1 MYLDIDDEEYHQT
14 LALYRQILGD
24 KDKTKQIGIET
35 LDYKDKRKE
44 YLNRRRISLN
54 DVDLKTLNQQY
65 KSNEVSD
72 VSSEN
77 IFQKRDSNSY
87 LDDQKSEFSFLTNK
101 SHNSILTKNITV
113 LDKRND
119 NNYDTSLLLQKAM
132 KMKKDIIDLTL
143 KRVKIKYASLV
154 FVTHNETQDKYSFYM
169 HELYLD
175 NLFDQQELYQ
185 QKFDYDLLDRLKKD
199 FYIKQENN
207 DLSHHQD
214 KDRHKSK
221 RIHLYPP
228 NTTKS
233 GDAISIYMIC
243 IVTNSYRMQNKK
255 YDIAKFEC
263 LTHFSIPLCDFS
275 NKELNIVNFGSRLRY
290 AIDMITK
297 CISNPDNQENNEEN
311 SRTNILNKNDYYIRC
326 KYKRRNISCRNKNKN
341 KWYLYYLHVSIFIKP
356 FVNDLKDVL
365 CQLELDTIHDKKRE
379 ILTDKKDQL
388 YDDISKMQ
396 KEQLDLYQKLAEYKS
411 RIQEKKKRLVEIDT
425 KIDIFDR
432 EWENYGITP
441 IN

>member
-14 LALYRQILGD
+14 LALYRRILGE
-24 KDKTKQIGIET
+24 KDEIKEIGIET

-44 YLNRRRISLN
+44 YLNERRSSVN
-54 DVDLKTLNQQY
+54 DDDLRKINQQY
-65 KSNEVSD
+65 KSNEISD

-77 IFQKRDSNSY
+77 IFEKRDSTLY

-119 NNYDTSLLLQKAM
+119 NEYDTSLLLQKAM
-132 KMKKDIIDLTL
+132 KMKKNIIDLTL
-143 KRVKIKYASLV
+143 KRVQLRYASLV
-154 FVTHNETQDKYSFYM
+154 FVTHNETQDKYSFYI
-169 HELYLD
+169 HELYID

-185 QKFDYDLLDRLKKD
+185 QKFDYDLLNRLKND

-207 DLSHHQD
+207 HLSDHQD
-214 KDRHKSK
+214 KHRSK
-221 RIHLYPP
+221 RIHVYPP

-233 GDAISIYMIC
+233 GDVISIYMIC
-243 IVTNSYRMQNKK
+243 FVTNSYRMENKK

-263 LTHFSIPLCDFS
+263 LNHFSIPLCDSS
-275 NKELNIVNFGSRLRY
+275 NKDLNIVNFGSRLKY

-297 CISNPDNQENNEEN
+297 CISDSDDQEKN
-311 SRTNILNKNDYYIRC
+311 SANIINSSNKNDYYIRC

-379 ILTDKKDQL
+379 ILTNKKDEL

-396 KEQLDLYQKLAEYKS
+396 QEQLELYQKLAEYKS
-411 RIQEKKKRLVEIDT
+411 RIQEKKKKLVEIDS
-425 KIDIFDR
+425 KIDVFDR

-441 IN
+441 VH